1 MQLVLAVV
9 AITMLLKHKMEED
22 KSINQIQYEHVLKLV
37 SILTERMRKLESR
50 HSDEYKLLN
59 DRVNEAFDIM
69 KMLERKL

>member
-1 MQLVLAVV
+1 MKEHEGYPMDTT
-9 AITMLLKHKMEED
+9 IDED
-22 KSINQIQYEHVLKLV
+22 KSIDQIQYEHVLRLV

>member
-1 MQLVLAVV
+1 MTVV
-9 AITMLLKHKMEED
+9 NRKMEED
-22 KSINQIQYEHVLKLV
+22 RSIDQIQYEHVLRLV

>member
-1 MQLVLAVV
+1 MTVV
-9 AITMLLKHKMEED
+9 DHKMEED
-22 KSINQIQYEHVLKLV
+22 RSIDQIQYEHVLRLV

>member
-1 MQLVLAVV
+1 MTVV
-9 AITMLLKHKMEED
+9 NHKMEED
-22 KSINQIQYEHVLKLV
+22 RSIDQIQYEHVLRLV
-37 SILTERMRKLESR
+37 SILTERMRSLESK

>member
-1 MQLVLAVV
+1 MD
-9 AITMLLKHKMEED
+9 ED

-37 SILTERMRKLESR
+37 SILTERMRKLESK
-50 HSDEYKLLN
+50 HSDEYSLFN

>member
-1 MQLVLAVV
+1 
-9 AITMLLKHKMEED
+9 MEED
-22 KSINQIQYEHVLKLV
+22 RSIDQIQYEHVLRLV

>member
-1 MQLVLAVV
+1 MTVV
-9 AITMLLKHKMEED
+9 NRKMEED
-22 KSINQIQYEHVLKLV
+22 RSIDQIQYEHVLRLV

-69 KMLERKL
+69 KMIERKL

>member
-1 MQLVLAVV
+1 MTVV
-9 AITMLLKHKMEED
+9 NHKMEED
-22 KSINQIQYEHVLKLV
+22 RSIDQIQYEHVLRLV